1 MVFWKVTL
9 KLKINIEYIVN
20 IKKINLKKTVYT
32 SNVKKNFLFSR
43 D

>member
-32 SNVKKNFLFSR
+32 SNVKNFLFSR